1 MRSDIDEKQLIQ
13 RAIDGDQSAFRDL
26 ILIYQDYVYS
36 ICLSVLKV
44 PMESEEAAQD
54 TFFKVYKS
62 IKTYNFTSKFST
74 WLYSIA
80 YRTSIDYYRKRKRT
94 EDIDSIDYSL
104 TGTVNNTETII
115 EKQELISLITMVLE
129 DLGQEERTLITLFYL
144 EEQSVKEMIEITGLQ
159 ESNIKV
165 KLFRARKKLYTLLSD
180 KYSAFL

>member
-1 MRSDIDEKQLIQ
+1 MRSNKDEKQLVQ
-13 RAIDGDQSAFRDL
+13 RAIDGDQRAFRDL
-26 ILIYQDYVYS
+26 IIRYQDYVYS

-54 TFFKVYKS
+54 TFIKVHKA
-62 IKTYNFTSKFST
+62 IKTYNSSSKFTT

-94 EDIDSIDYSL
+94 EDIDTIDYSL
-104 TGTVNNTETII
+104 AGTVNNTERNI
-115 EKQELISLITMVLE
+115 EKQELTSLIRMALG
-129 DLGQEERTLITLFYL
+129 DLGQEERTLVTLFYL
-144 EEQSVKEMIEITGLQ
+144 EEQSVKEIVEITGLQ

-165 KLFRARKKLYTLLSD
+165 KLFRARKKLYTLLSE